1 MTCSVKKY
9 SEKAIVLTGKQ
20 LMLNNIIQDD
30 NSWIV
35 DPDLISEKKIKSLIR
50 RWGELGYPT

>member
-1 MTCSVKKY
+1 
-9 SEKAIVLTGKQ
+9 
-20 LMLNNIIQDD
+20 MLNNIIQDD